1 MTLKPIVSKSVY
13 VNIYIYKHIF
23 IADYDTQSIEC
34 LNIYTYIYIYIYC
47 GLLPTISL
55 RAYNM
60 IPNQ

>member
-34 LNIYTYIYIYIYC
+34 LNIYIYIYIYI
-47 GLLPTISL
+47 LLFASFIETFVF
-55 RAYNM
+55 M
-60 IPNQ
+60 T

>member
-34 LNIYTYIYIYIYC
+34 LNIYIYIYIYIY
-47 GLLPTISL
+47 LLRIIAHHFTSCL
-55 RAYNM
+55 
-60 IPNQ
+60 